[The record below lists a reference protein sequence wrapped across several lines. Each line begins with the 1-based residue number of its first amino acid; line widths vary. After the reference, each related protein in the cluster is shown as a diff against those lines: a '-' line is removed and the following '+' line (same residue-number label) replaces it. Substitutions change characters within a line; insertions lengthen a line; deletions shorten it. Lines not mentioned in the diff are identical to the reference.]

1 MADPGGP
8 ACVICR
14 MPLSFSSDAPLWIV
28 AAVLVISAFVILL
41 AGSKL
46 AGKADELADATGWGE
61 AITGAVFLGAATSLP
76 GIITSLTTA
85 YEGFAELAISNAVGG
100 IAVQTLFLAVADFTY
115 RRTNLEHA
123 AASLSG
129 MAQAALLCAML
140 AVPLIAMAGPDLTV
154 FHIHPAT
161 PILLLG
167 YIYGLRVI
175 GKMRS
180 DPMWAPQVDQET
192 QTDEVEDGDQEGH
205 AGGAGVGLWTW
216 FAGLALITGVA
227 GYAVSQ
233 SAIALA
239 DRTGMAEAA
248 IGALI
253 TAIITSLPELV
264 TTIAAVRRG
273 ALTLAV
279 GGIIGGNVFDTLFLA
294 ISDTAYLDGSIY
306 HAMTD
311 KTVMGLS
318 ATLLMT
324 SVLILGLLRRESK
337 GIGFEGVTIV
347 GVYALYAVITLA

>member
-1 MADPGGP
+1 MS
-8 ACVICR
+8 
-14 MPLSFSSDAPLWIV
+14 LSFPEGAPLLLV
-28 AAVLVISAFVILL
+28 VGVLVLSAVIILL
-41 AGSKL
+41 AGSRL

-61 AITGAVFLGAATSLP
+61 AVTGAIFLGAATSLP

-85 YEGFAELAISNAVGG
+85 WEGYAELAISNAVGG
-100 IAVQTLFLAVADFTY
+100 IAVQTLFLALADFTY

-140 AVPLIAMAGPDLTV
+140 AVPLIAMAGPELTV
-154 FHIHPAT
+154 LNIHPTT
-161 PILLLG
+161 PILFLG
-167 YIYGLRVI
+167 YIYGLRVV
-175 GKMRS
+175 GKMR
-180 DPMWAPQVDQET
+180 DEPMWAPEVDRDT
-192 QTDEVEDGDQEGH
+192 QTDEIEEGEDEAD
-205 AGGAGVGLWTW
+205 ASGAGAGLWLV
-216 FAGLALITGVA
+216 FAGLALVTGIA
-227 GYAVSQ
+227 GFAVSR

-239 DRTGMAEAA
+239 EQSGLAQAA

-273 ALTLAV
+273 ALTLAL

-294 ISDTAYLDGSIY
+294 ASDIAYRDGSIY

-324 SVLILGLLRRESK
+324 SVLILGLLRRQSK
-337 GIGFEGVTIV
+337 GIGFEGVTIIV
-347 GVYALYAVITLA
+347 IYVLYAAITMT

>member
-1 MADPGGP
+1 
-8 ACVICR
+8 
-14 MPLSFSSDAPLWIV
+14 MPLSFSDQTPLILV
-28 AAVLVISAFVILL
+28 AGVLVVSALAILL

-76 GIITSLTTA
+76 GIITSVTTA
-85 YEGFAELAISNAVGG
+85 WEGYAELAISNAVGG
-100 IAVQTLFLAVADFTY
+100 IAVQTLFLAVADLTY

-161 PILLLG
+161 PILIAG
-167 YIYGLRVI
+167 YIYGLNII
-175 GKMRS
+175 GKMRNE
-180 DPMWAPQVDQET
+180 PMWAPEIDQDT
-192 QTDEVEDGDQEGH
+192 QTDEVEEGGDEPDVK
-205 AGGAGVGLWTW
+205 GAGAGLWLA
-216 FAGLALITGVA
+216 FAGLALITGIA
-227 GYAVSQ
+227 GYAVSR
-233 SAIALA
+233 SAIVLA
-239 DRTGMAEAA
+239 ERTGLAEAA

-253 TAIITSLPELV
+253 TAVITSLPELV

-273 ALTLAV
+273 ALTLAL

-294 ISDTAYLDGSIY
+294 ISDTAFLEGSIY

-318 ATLLMT
+318 STLLMT
-324 SVLILGLLRRESK
+324 AVLILGLLRRQSK
-337 GIGFEGVTIV
+337 GIGFEGVTICLI
-347 GVYALYAVITLA
+347 YALYAVITLT

>member
-1 MADPGGP
+1 MILIAG
-8 ACVICR
+8 
-14 MPLSFSSDAPLWIV
+14 
-28 AAVLVISAFVILL
+28 VLVASALVILL

-76 GIITSLTTA
+76 GIITSVTTA
-85 YEGFAELAISNAVGG
+85 YEGYAELAISNAVGG

-140 AVPLIAMAGPDLTV
+140 TVPLIAMAGPEVTF
-154 FHIHPAT
+154 FHIHVAT
-161 PILLLG
+161 PILLIG
-167 YIYGLRVI
+167 YIYGLRII
-175 GKMRS
+175 GKMRNE
-180 DPMWAPQVDQET
+180 PMWAPEVDQET
-192 QTDEVEDGDQEGH
+192 QTDEVEDGGEEAH
-205 AGGAGVGLWTW
+205 MSGAGSGLWIA
-216 FAGLALITGVA
+216 FALLALCTGIA
-227 GYAVSQ
+227 GFAVSQ

-239 DRTGMAEAA
+239 ERTGLAEAA

-294 ISDTAYLDGSIY
+294 ISDTAYLEGSIY

-318 ATLLMT
+318 STLLMT
-324 SVLILGLLRRESK
+324 SVLILGLLRRQSK

-347 GVYALYAVITLA
+347 LIYLLYAVVTMT

>member
-1 MADPGGP
+1 
-8 ACVICR
+8 
-14 MPLSFSSDAPLWIV
+14 MPLSFPEGAPLILV
-28 AAVLVISAFVILL
+28 AGVLVLSAIVILL
-41 AGSKL
+41 AGFRL
-46 AGKADELADATGWGE
+46 AGKADDLADATGLGE
-61 AITGAVFLGAATSLP
+61 AAVGAVLLGAATSLP
-76 GIITSLTTA
+76 GIVTSMATA
-85 YEGFAELAISNAVGG
+85 WQGYAELAISNAVGG

-129 MAQAALLCAML
+129 MGQASLLCAML
-140 AVPLIAMAGPDLTV
+140 TVPLIAMAGPELTV

-161 PILLLG
+161 PILVIG

-175 GKMRS
+175 GKMRK
-180 DPMWAPQVDQET
+180 DPMWAAQVDHET
-192 QTDEVEDGDQEGH
+192 QTDEVESGED
-205 AGGAGVGLWTW
+205 AGRLGAAGARLWLV
-216 FAGLALITGVA
+216 FGGLALITGVA

-233 SAIALA
+233 SAIVLA
-239 DRTGMAEAA
+239 ERTGLAEAA

-253 TAIITSLPELV
+253 TAVITSLPELV
-264 TTIAAVRRG
+264 TTITAVRRG
-273 ALTLAV
+273 ALTLAL

-294 ISDTAYLDGSIY
+294 ASDVAYRDGSIY

-337 GIGFEGVTIV
+337 GIGFEGIAII
-347 GVYALYAVITLA
+347 GVYALYAVITLT

>member
-1 MADPGGP
+1 
-8 ACVICR
+8 
-14 MPLSFSSDAPLWIV
+14 MPLSFPPDAPLWIV
-28 AAVLVISAFVILL
+28 AAVLLVSALVILL
-41 AGSKL
+41 AGSRL

-85 YEGFAELAISNAVGG
+85 YEGYAELAISNAVGG

-140 AVPLIAMAGPDLTV
+140 AVPLIAMAGPDITV
-154 FHIHPAT
+154 LHIHPAT
-161 PILLLG
+161 PILLIG
-167 YIYGLRVI
+167 YVYGLRVI
-175 GKMRS
+175 GKMRNE
-180 DPMWAPQVDQET
+180 PMWAPEVDKET
-192 QTDEVEDGDQEGH
+192 QTDEVEDGGEKGRVS
-205 AGGAGVGLWTW
+205 AAGAGLWIS
-216 FAGLALITGVA
+216 FALLALITGVA
-227 GYAVSQ
+227 GFAVSQ
-233 SAIALA
+233 SAVALA
-239 DRTGMAEAA
+239 GRTGIAEAA

-294 ISDTAYLDGSIY
+294 ISDTAYLEGSIY

-311 KTVMGLS
+311 KTVMGLA

-324 SVLILGLLRRESK
+324 SVLILGLLRRQAK

-347 GVYALYAVITLA
+347 MVYALYAAITLT

>member
-1 MADPGGP
+1 
-8 ACVICR
+8 
-14 MPLSFSSDAPLWIV
+14 MPLSFSSDTSL
-28 AAVLVISAFVILL
+28 VLVAGVLVVSALVILL

-46 AGKADELADATGWGE
+46 AGKADKLADATGLGE

-85 YEGFAELAISNAVGG
+85 WEGYAELAISNAVGG
-100 IAVQTLFLAVADFTY
+100 IAVQTLFLAIADYTY

-140 AVPLIAMAGPDLTV
+140 AVPLIAMAGPDLTI

-161 PILLLG
+161 PILLIG
-167 YIYGLRVI
+167 YIYGLNII

-180 DPMWAPQVDQET
+180 EPMWAPEVDRET
-192 QTDEVEDGDQEGH
+192 QTDEVEDGGDDAQ
-205 AGGAGVGLWTW
+205 ASGAGAGLWLS
-216 FAGLALITGVA
+216 FAGLALVTGVA
-227 GYAVSQ
+227 GFAVSQ
-233 SAIALA
+233 SAVALA
-239 DRTGMAEAA
+239 DRTGLAEAA

-253 TAIITSLPELV
+253 TAVITSLPELV

-273 ALTLAV
+273 ALTLAL

-294 ISDTAYLDGSIY
+294 ISDAAYLDGSIY

-318 ATLLMT
+318 STLLMT
-324 SVLILGLLRRESK
+324 AVLILGLLRRQNK

-347 GVYALYAVITLA
+347 LVYILYAAITLT

>member
-1 MADPGGP
+1 M
-8 ACVICR
+8 
-14 MPLSFSSDAPLWIV
+14 SFSFTEGAPLLLV
-28 AAVLVISAFVILL
+28 VGVLVISAVIILL
-41 AGSKL
+41 AGSRL

-61 AITGAVFLGAATSLP
+61 AVTGAILLGAATSLP

-85 YEGFAELAISNAVGG
+85 WEGYAELSISNAVGG

-115 RRTNLEHA
+115 RRANLEHA

-140 AVPLIAMAGPDLTV
+140 AVPLMAMAGPEFTV
-154 FHIHPAT
+154 LNIHPAT
-161 PILLLG
+161 PILFAG

-175 GKMRS
+175 RKMRN
-180 DPMWAPQVDQET
+180 DPMWAPEVDRET
-192 QTDEVEDGDQEGH
+192 QTDEIEAGEDD
-205 AGGAGVGLWTW
+205 ADAPGAGPGLWLV
-216 FAGLALITGVA
+216 FAGLALVTGIA
-227 GYAVSQ
+227 GFAVSR

-239 DRTGMAEAA
+239 EQSGLAQAA

-273 ALTLAV
+273 ALTLAL

-294 ISDTAYLDGSIY
+294 ASDIAYRDGSIY

-324 SVLILGLLRRESK
+324 SVLILGLLRRQSK
-337 GIGFEGVTIV
+337 GIGFEGIAIIGIYV
-347 GVYALYAVITLA
+347 LYAVITMT

>member
-1 MADPGGP
+1 MAGVL
-8 ACVICR
+8 A
-14 MPLSFSSDAPLWIV
+14 LSALI
-28 AAVLVISAFVILL
+28 ILL

-76 GIITSLTTA
+76 GIITSVTTA
-85 YEGFAELAISNAVGG
+85 WEGYAELAISNAVGG
-100 IAVQTLFLAVADFTY
+100 IAVQTLFLAVADLTY
-115 RRTNLEHA
+115 RRANLEHA

-140 AVPLIAMAGPDLTV
+140 TVPLIAMAGPDLTV
-154 FHIHPAT
+154 LHIHPAT
-161 PILLLG
+161 PILLVG
-167 YIYGLRVI
+167 YIYGLHII
-175 GKMRS
+175 GKMRH
-180 DPMWAPQVDQET
+180 DPMWAPEVNAET
-192 QTDEVEDGDQEGH
+192 QTDEVEDGGDEGQ
-205 AGGAGVGLWTW
+205 ASGAGVKLWGA
-216 FAGLALITGVA
+216 FIGLALITGVA

-233 SAIALA
+233 SAIVLA
-239 DRTGMAEAA
+239 ERTGLAEAA
-248 IGALI
+248 IGALV

-273 ALTLAV
+273 ALTLAL

-294 ISDTAYLDGSIY
+294 ISDTAYRDGSIY

-324 SVLILGLLRRESK
+324 AVLILGLLRRQSK

-347 GVYALYAVITLA
+347 MIYALYAVITLT